1 MNSDLVELIQL
12 LDLQQHTPAFD
23 EAGMDDLGD
32 LVELTGDL
40 LEAWGLDDNEA
51 IRLLSVARQDDPLDY
66 ARFTAAA
73 RGADAADAEGSAA
86 AAEEAATLAA
96 WLASVK
102 LSDYEEV
109 LFAAGVRV
117 ATVAELTEE
126 RLREL
131 GIVKSMHRKRLMREA
146 AALAAPVEAEP
157 GFARA
162 LSSHAIATEQPKDD
176 VKDVLPMM
184 GLTLAA
190 MRKVAA
196 DGRVREDM
204 MTEQL
209 CHEVLMQ
216 DTTPPG
222 WTLSST
228 KTPEGWTN
236 HSYAEAATGQIIHR
250 EPGVDPPPGT
260 MTYCNLLSSRGE
272 GALVGTANRF
282 VSHAWMLKFLDVFEA
297 LTAGWPSVARQ
308 SREDRRADVRQR
320 AGAERRACNR
330 RALQQR

>member
-162 LSSHAIATEQPKDD
+162 LSSHAIATEQLKGD
-176 VKDVLPMM
+176 VKDELPVM

-204 MTEQL
+204 TTEQL
-209 CHEVLMQ
+209 PRVPDAGHHAGRL
-216 DTTPPG
+216 D
-222 WTLSST
+222 
-228 KTPEGWTN
+228 
-236 HSYAEAATGQIIHR
+236 AEQ
-250 EPGVDPPPGT
+250 
-260 MTYCNLLSSRGE
+260 
-272 GALVGTANRF
+272 
-282 VSHAWMLKFLDVFEA
+282 
-297 LTAGWPSVARQ
+297 
-308 SREDRRADVRQR
+308 RED
-320 AGAERRACNR
+320 AGRLDASLVQERFDG
-330 RALQQR
+330 